1 MASNLSHVEIA
12 ARRNRLP
19 PGWPKNATGL
29 QTKNGDWELRAFAA
43 AAIGPWQKPRSPP
56 GTAAYWGTAAT
67 KGTSAVVRS
76 PDGVH
81 APRHGRRRRPTKLER
96 TSETVEPDRNAMA
109 LRSPMWST
117 GSLRIVPI
125 RARPLPETLHHRHG
139 RKPRRARRQDLD
151 RAAILYLLPRARPQ
165 PSPKSYEATGPSKI
179 TFTGA
184 STLPSTRINHACVS
198 ATAPRIWPSYA
209 TSLSIW
215 FAKSQTNDPSSDAAS
230 APPGTQNICLKYWG
244 RRNLTSTRCPGV
256 RPRCGLLAGRG
267 GLLCFGLAA
276 IQQWRRI
283 IIHASR

>member
-1 MASNLSHVEIA
+1 MARSWS
-12 ARRNRLP
+12 RRNYAP
-19 PGWPKNATGL
+19 MAV
-29 QTKNGDWELRAFAA
+29 
-43 AAIGPWQKPRSPP
+43 IGPWQKPRSPP

-96 TSETVEPDRNAMA
+96 TSETVEPDRDAMA

-125 RARPLPETLHHRHG
+125 RAPPASRNSP
-139 RKPRRARRQDLD
+139 
-151 RAAILYLLPRARPQ
+151 
-165 PSPKSYEATGPSKI
+165 PS
-179 TFTGA
+179 
-184 STLPSTRINHACVS
+184 RINHACVP

-244 RRNLTSTRCPGV
+244 RRNVNLDSLPWV

-283 IIHASR
+283 IIHANR

>member
-1 MASNLSHVEIA
+1 MSVVGAL
-12 ARRNRLP
+12 
-19 PGWPKNATGL
+19 
-29 QTKNGDWELRAFAA
+29 
-43 AAIGPWQKPRSPP
+43 QKPRSPP

-81 APRHGRRRRPTKLER
+81 APRHGRRQRPTKLER

-117 GSLRIVPI
+117 GSLRSYPGAPRFPKLSTIGMVESRI
-125 RARPLPETLHHRHG
+125 ERGDKIETE
-139 RKPRRARRQDLD
+139 RRSYISSRVLS
-151 RAAILYLLPRARPQ
+151 AAAFAKVVRGHWAIER
-165 PSPKSYEATGPSKI
+165 

-184 STLPSTRINHACVS
+184 STLPSTRINHACVP

-244 RRNLTSTRCPGV
+244 RRNLTSTRCPGS
-256 RPRCGLLAGRG
+256 GLRAGFLRVAAAFCVSVWLPFSNGDASSSTLADNFPHRSPH
-267 GLLCFGLAA
+267 AA
-276 IQQWRRI
+276 QP
-283 IIHASR
+283 